1 MSKKYFTDEQLDA
14 IKAYGSNII
23 VSAGAGS
30 GKTDVLSNKVK
41 DVFLNHDLLPSNILV
56 LTFTNSAAFEMKNRI
71 IGTLKSDNNVKKEF
85 IDQINTSHVQTFD
98 SFTL

>member
-1 MSKKYFTDEQLDA
+1 MSEKHFTDEQLDA

-41 DVFLNHDLLPSNILV
+41 DVFLNHDLLCQTIL
-56 LTFTNSAAFEMKNRI
+56 LILHLFLLA
-71 IGTLKSDNNVKKEF
+71 
-85 IDQINTSHVQTFD
+85 
-98 SFTL
+98 